1 MSTPNTHIE
10 IDAKRKRSRPRYFHE
25 DTLNKSKKKYKY
37 DTDDEDGESI
47 SIASSS
53 SEENEFDEDEKDDVV
68 NTEHHEKQ
76 REKEEDDDESFLS
89 AHDDYLEITTGKLSV
104 RNLSN
109 SVTQEELE
117 RKNQG
122 VGMVAYHREVAHD
135 VTLDENSKDDGSNQ
149 TVSLEDID
157 KKVVQIKNEIN
168 NNTLIINN
176 NIQMLHQ
183 NIETAIIN
191 NYSTTTIN
199 NNYSNNE
206 PESVRN
212 NEPDTQSSL
221 ASPANVRD
229 TYETAATSSLTEQ
242 AMPRKVK
249 SSTDTTPP
257 TLLSNEDR
265 AIQDDDLLRMQK
277 WNDDNVAGISSWLE
291 KYEKSRNEG
300 LYLPWVKQQACHL
313 SRNQDG
319 GHINIVKKRLID
331 ALLIK

>member
-1 MSTPNTHIE
+1 MSTPNSHIE
-10 IDAKRKRSRPRYFHE
+10 IDAKRKRSRPRYFHDE

-37 DTDDEDGESI
+37 DIDTDDEDGESI

-76 REKEEDDDESFLS
+76 REKEEDDNESFLS
-89 AHDDYLEITTGKLSV
+89 DHDDYLDITTGKLSV
-104 RNLSN
+104 RDLSN

-122 VGMVAYHREVAHD
+122 VGMVAYHRQVAHD
-135 VTLDENSKDDGSNQ
+135 VTLDENSKDDGSSNQ

-176 NIQMLHQ
+176 NIQIHQ
-183 NIETAIIN
+183 NIETTIIN

-221 ASPANVRD
+221 
-229 TYETAATSSLTEQ
+229 TEQ
-242 AMPRKVK
+242 AMPMKVK

-319 GHINIVKKRLID
+319 GQINIVKKRLID
-331 ALLIK
+331 ALLIKYIMN

>member
-1 MSTPNTHIE
+1 MSTPNSHIE
-10 IDAKRKRSRPRYFHE
+10 IDAKRKRSRPRYFHDE

-37 DTDDEDGESI
+37 DTDTDDEDGESI

-53 SEENEFDEDEKDDVV
+53 SEENEFDEDEKDDIV

-76 REKEEDDDESFLS
+76 REKEEDDNESFLS
-89 AHDDYLEITTGKLSV
+89 DHDDYLDITTGKLSV
-104 RNLSN
+104 RDLSN

-122 VGMVAYHREVAHD
+122 VGMVAYHRQVAHD
-135 VTLDENSKDDGSNQ
+135 VTLDENSKDDGSSNQ

-176 NIQMLHQ
+176 NIQIHQ
-183 NIETAIIN
+183 NIETTIIN

-221 ASPANVRD
+221 
-229 TYETAATSSLTEQ
+229 TEQ
-242 AMPRKVK
+242 AMPMKVK

-319 GHINIVKKRLID
+319 GQINIVKKRLID
-331 ALLIK
+331 ALLIKYIMN